1 MTNILFSVII
11 YIYIIFF
18 IISISKYKN
27 ITLSNTIN
35 NHYTEDFEKIFSE
48 LTVSFTYSNNMLGK
62 NKPKLSIDINPS
74 TGNEGLD
81 AEKEWR
87 KKSAYCEHDDY
98 FIYEGDKNDNT
109 DPMLCDFSGDHEDTK
124 DQSIAEQYSKPI
136 KHRAIEHEGDW
147 AYVCNNCFA
156 VKCKDCFVDY
166 PSEENTPVYSSHAE
180 KYEEYKDIKQ
190 QNSSVEQTTFTEQ
203 NIKQQSNS
211 SDKSSN
217 NNDNKSLIDDF
228 ANTNCE
234 MPDYTSGDD

>member
-81 AEKEWR
+81 AEKE
-87 KKSAYCEHDDY
+87 
-98 FIYEGDKNDNT
+98 
-109 DPMLCDFSGDHEDTK
+109 
-124 DQSIAEQYSKPI
+124 
-136 KHRAIEHEGDW
+136 
-147 AYVCNNCFA
+147 
-156 VKCKDCFVDY
+156 
-166 PSEENTPVYSSHAE
+166 
-180 KYEEYKDIKQ
+180 
-190 QNSSVEQTTFTEQ
+190 
-203 NIKQQSNS
+203 
-211 SDKSSN
+211 
-217 NNDNKSLIDDF
+217 
-228 ANTNCE
+228 
-234 MPDYTSGDD
+234 